1 MCGSDLGRSRTHALW
16 EPARVNSL
24 RLRAA
29 ARTARLCGESLLEL
43 AFQAVGRE
51 VMFCDNLHRALEP
64 DPRGLKGEDLH
75 VVGDVLPVRMVI
87 ALAFFGPEGFEEAL
101 AELSRE
107 EIAAVFG
114 EAVDALMDAETKHE
128 KEMRKLAERLQ
139 R

>member
-1 MCGSDLGRSRTHALW
+1 VTTSTGISSLIRAGSRGGH
-16 EPARVNSL
+16 
-24 RLRAA
+24 
-29 ARTARLCGESLLEL
+29 
-43 AFQAVGRE
+43 
-51 VMFCDNLHRALEP
+51 
-64 DPRGLKGEDLH
+64 PRGRRRAPRTNG
-75 VVGDVLPVRMVI
+75 I
-87 ALAFFGPEGFEEAL
+87 ALAFFGSEGFEEAL

>member
-1 MCGSDLGRSRTHALW
+1 
-16 EPARVNSL
+16 
-24 RLRAA
+24 
-29 ARTARLCGESLLEL
+29 
-43 AFQAVGRE
+43 
-51 VMFCDNLHRALEP
+51 
-64 DPRGLKGEDLH
+64 

-87 ALAFFGPEGFEEAL
+87 ALAFFGSEGFEEAL